1 MSTANP
7 PPAAP
12 TPVTP
17 TPRKRHEI
25 VIVSHS
31 SLFYW
36 WPIWAVGF
44 VLAIVSYFWGE
55 RVALVPEPKD
65 KEGKPV
71 QVVYPKAKGNLN
83 LEWQSENAN
92 EKREFSIENQ
102 DVLVTPPQDVKHY
115 HPIRLT
121 PVHMAVW
128 KEPGVIFLVILLL
141 VIFITNV
148 PMRGLWS
155 VIVVLFILAL
165 VIFLALVGA
174 LQSVLNV
181 FTVLDVRISVGGYLV
196 LSTVLFGLWLLVVLL
211 FDRQIY
217 MVFSPGQLKVRLAIG
232 DAETV
237 YDTTGMTFEK
247 QRSDLFRHWILG
259 LGSGDLII
267 RTAGAQGHHF
277 DFANVL
283 FLGRRV
289 REIEEMMRERP
300 VVSGQY

>member
-1 MSTANP
+1 MSTAKP
-7 PPAAP
+7 QPAAP
-12 TPVTP
+12 PPPPVRP
-17 TPRKRHEI
+17 ARREI
-25 VIVSHS
+25 TIVSHS
-31 SLFYW
+31 TLFYW
-36 WPIWAVGF
+36 WPVWAFGYLMALISIPWF
-44 VLAIVSYFWGE
+44 TGQT
-55 RVALVPEPKD
+55 VALVPNASADKDLLMQASGTVKYEITEKDGTIVTKEVPFEKRDVLIAPK
-65 KEGKPV
+65 P
-71 QVVYPKAKGNLN
+71 
-83 LEWQSENAN
+83 AN
-92 EKREFSIENQ
+92 EKASPLHI
-102 DVLVTPPQDVKHY
+102 T
-115 HPIRLT
+115 LT
-121 PVHMAVW
+121 PVHISTSKNV
-128 KEPGVIFLVILLL
+128 GVIYVLVLLL

-155 VIVVLFILAL
+155 VIVVLFVVAL

-174 LQSVLNV
+174 LEPILQWFSI
-181 FTVLDVRISVGGYLV
+181 LDVRISLGGYLAI
-196 LSTVLFGLWLLVVLL
+196 STTLLILWLCIVML

-217 MVFSPGQLKVRLAIG
+217 MVFTPGQLKVKLAIG

-300 VVSGQY
+300 VVSSQY

>member
-7 PPAAP
+7 PQAPPAQAP
-12 TPVTP
+12 RPQRREVM
-17 TPRKRHEI
+17 I
-25 VIVSHS
+25 FSHS

-36 WPIWAVGF
+36 WPVWAIGYLMALITLF
-44 VLAIVSYFWGE
+44 TGD
-55 RVALVPEPKD
+55 RVALVP
-65 KEGKPV
+65 GKTELLAEASGEATYETAKTPGV
-71 QVVYPKAKGNLN
+71 TESKRVTFEKRDVMLAPAKG
-83 LEWQSENAN
+83 
-92 EKREFSIENQ
+92 EKETHRPKM
-102 DVLVTPPQDVKHY
+102 D
-115 HPIRLT
+115 LT
-121 PVHMAVW
+121 PVHISASKNV
-128 KEPGVIFLVILLL
+128 GVLFVLVLMV

-155 VIVVLFILAL
+155 VIVILFVVAL
-165 VIFLALVGA
+165 VIFLALVG
-174 LQSVLNV
+174 VLNSI
-181 FTVLDVRISVGGYLV
+181 LDLLSILDIRISLGGYIAMSSTLLV
-196 LSTVLFGLWLLVVLL
+196 LWLLIVLL

-217 MVFSPGQLKVRLAIG
+217 MVFTPGQLKVKLAIG

-259 LGSGDLII
+259 LGSGDLIV

-289 REIEEMMRERP
+289 KEIEIMLRERP
-300 VVSGQY
+300 VVSGQNY

>member
-7 PPAAP
+7 QPAAP
-12 TPVTP
+12 TPPP
-17 TPRKRHEI
+17 TRPARREVV
-25 VIVSHS
+25 VISHS
-31 SLFYW
+31 TLFYW
-36 WPIWAVGF
+36 WPVWVIGF
-44 VLAIVSYFWGE
+44 LLAIITWFTGD
-55 RVALVPEPKD
+55 RVALVPEKSD
-65 KEGKPV
+65 VFQAAKGEIKEGNLVTPDG
-71 QVVYPKAKGNLN
+71 PKKAL
-83 LEWQSENAN
+83 LEI
-92 EKREFSIENQ
+92 EKQ
-102 DVLVTPPQDVKHY
+102 DVLVGPKARDEKHEPPQVT
-115 HPIRLT
+115 LT
-121 PVHMAVW
+121 RVHISNNKNV
-128 KEPGVIFLVILLL
+128 GVIFVLVLLV

-155 VIVVLFILAL
+155 VILVLFVVAL
-165 VIFLALVGA
+165 VIFLALVG
-174 LQSVLNV
+174 VLNSILNW
-181 FTVLDVRISVGGYLV
+181 FTILDVRISLGGYLAISIALFV
-196 LSTVLFGLWLLVVLL
+196 LWVLIVLL

-217 MVFSPGQLKVRLAIG
+217 MVFSPGQLKVKLAIG

-300 VVSGQY
+300 VVAGGQNF